1 MLLHVWQEHII
12 CYTSA
17 HTSIH
22 ACMPWCMQHL
32 WVHSPV
38 RHALCMAPQ
47 RVSHPTESRGGL
59 HLTKNNAVVADTCA
73 SHMQFVP
80 LLKITL
86 TLPPSR
92 SDCQHST
99 LHRFHSS
106 GSVNTVQC
114 MQSTYCSGKHCYTLV
129 GTGLL
134 VWKKQE
140 ARVLHSG
147 VQSKYRC
154 IWLAAVHVA
163 SSCWRML
170 GIILSGGGIKCRKQ
184 CS

>member
-1 MLLHVWQEHII
+1 MILFTNITTSHLRSNQIYSVYEYFATCIPRPIAMGVSWQHIAQIHLAVTSGLLHVWQEHII

-47 RVSHPTESRGGL
+47 RVSHPTESRGGV
-59 HLTKNNAVVADTCA
+59 HWTKNNAVVADTCA

-106 GSVNTVQC
+106 GSVSTV
-114 MQSTYCSGKHCYTLV
+114 H
-129 GTGLL
+129 
-134 VWKKQE
+134 
-140 ARVLHSG
+140 
-147 VQSKYRC
+147 
-154 IWLAAVHVA
+154 
-163 SSCWRML
+163 
-170 GIILSGGGIKCRKQ
+170 
-184 CS
+184 

>member
-17 HTSIH
+17 HTSIQ

-47 RVSHPTESRGGL
+47 RVSHPTESRDGL
-59 HLTKNNAVVADTCA
+59 HLTKNNAAVADIGA
-73 SHMQFVP
+73 FHMQFDP
-80 LLKITL
+80 LLKVTL
-86 TLPPSR
+86 TLPTRR

-106 GSVNTVQC
+106 GSVNTVHYIE
-114 MQSTYCSGKHCYTLV
+114 STYCKHYTVTL
-129 GTGLL
+129 
-134 VWKKQE
+134 WQE
-140 ARVLHSG
+140 QARFACVKEAGVLHSG
-147 VQSKYRC
+147 MLTKYSETC
-154 IWLAAVHVA
+154 L
-163 SSCWRML
+163 
-170 GIILSGGGIKCRKQ
+170 
-184 CS
+184 